1 MLAFLNHWE
10 IIAVLVVAL
19 LLFGNRLPGIARS
32 LGSSISGFKKGLK
45 EGDAKDESSQIKG
58 DGPGSH

>member
-19 LLFGNRLPGIARS
+19 LLFGNRLPTIARS
-32 LGSSISGFKKGLK
+32 LGSSISGFKQGLK
-45 EGDAKDESSQIKG
+45 DADGKDDSTPTKG
-58 DGPGSH
+58 NGSN

>member
-19 LLFGNRLPGIARS
+19 LLFGNRLPTIARS
-32 LGSSISGFKKGLK
+32 LGSSISGFKQGLK
-45 EGDAKDESSQIKG
+45 DADAKDESTPTKG
-58 DGPGSH
+58 NGSH

>member
-1 MLAFLNHWE
+1 MFAFLNHWE

-45 EGDAKDESSQIKG
+45 DGEGKDEASQIKG
-58 DGPGSH
+58 DGNDSR